1 MRSVAPVHRVL
12 AYGDRAL
19 LVEWAEVD
27 VLPTHVAEAVLAQC
41 GDRCAVAVPG
51 ARTVLVVAA
60 PGSMPA
66 DLVPLLDRAWDDAVE
81 RPTTPGAGA
90 DAEPVEIRVVY
101 DGEDL
106 AAVAEHCR
114 LTREEVVAAHTGSP
128 WTVGFAGFAPG
139 FPYLVGGDPRL
150 RVPRRSDPRARVPA
164 GSVALADDLSGI
176 YPSASPGG
184 WQLIGRTEAVL
195 WDVDRDPPALLPPGT
210 VVRFVAENPP

>member
-1 MRSVAPVHRVL
+1 MAPVHRVL
-12 AYGDRAL
+12 SYGDRAL
-19 LVEWAEVD
+19 LVEWAEVE
-27 VLPTHVAEAVLAQC
+27 VLPAHVAEAVLAGC

-51 ARTVLVVAA
+51 ARTVLVVAS
-60 PGSMPA
+60 PGTTPA
-66 DLVPLLDRAWDDAVE
+66 DLVPLLDRAWSEVVE
-81 RPTTPGAGA
+81 GAGA
-90 DAEPVEIRVVY
+90 SAAVTDDLPVEVRVVY

-106 AAVAEHCR
+106 AAVAEHCG
-114 LTREEVVAAHTGSP
+114 LTPDEVVAAHTGTS

-150 RVPRRSDPRARVPA
+150 RVPRRSDPRPRVPA

-176 YPSASPGG
+176 YPSATPGG

-210 VVRFVAENPP
+210 VVRFVAEGPA